1 MAFQFH
7 PEVMVDSL
15 PLLVG
20 IQGLTLK
27 ISAAGLV
34 LGLLAGILTAGRM
47 VRQAGA
53 NRPECLD
60 RILLFAVT
68 GLAAGMGLGI
78 AASQISGDGQAL
90 SGLELT
96 LFITVCGLIL
106 GLILGSAAGLINT
119 GHNRFLRALAV
130 TYIEIIRGTPL
141 IVQVMFLYFGLPLV
155 MGIRI
160 PPLTAG
166 IVAIGVNAGAYIAE
180 IVRGAIVSIDA
191 GQGEAARSTGL
202 TGFQAMR
209 YVIWP
214 QAFRRMIPPLGN
226 QFIISLKDTSLLVV
240 IGVAELTRQG
250 QEIISINFRAFEI
263 WLTVAIIYLCVT
275 LTLSWILRRAERRLL
290 SRVVRRTQMGAK
302 RAAGSV

>member
-7 PEVMVDSL
+7 PEVMVESL

-27 ISAAGLV
+27 ITAAGLIV
-34 LGLLAGILTAGRM
+34 GLLAGIVAA
-47 VRQAGA
+47 VRHEGA
-53 NRPECLD
+53 SRSERLD
-60 RILLFAVT
+60 RMAMSTVG
-68 GLAAGMGLGI
+68 GLVAGLGVGI
-78 AASQISGDGQAL
+78 AASWLSGDGRPL

-96 LFITVCGLIL
+96 LFLTVCGLIL
-106 GLILGSAAGLINT
+106 GLVLGTVTGLINT
-119 GHNRFLRALAV
+119 GHNRVLRAVAV
-130 TYIEIIRGTPL
+130 TYIEIIRGTPR

-155 MGIRI
+155 LGIRI
-160 PPLTAG
+160 PPVTAG

-250 QEIISINFRAFEI
+250 QEIISINFRAFEV
-263 WLTVAIIYLCVT
+263 WLTVALIYLCVT
-275 LTLSWILRRAERRLL
+275 LTLSWILRRAERRLT
-290 SRVVRRTQMGAK
+290 SRVVRRTRMGAK
-302 RAAGSV
+302 VASSAHIA